1 MRKTRTLIT
10 VLALVFGGTICS
22 ALGAR
27 SAGADDG
34 EPPIASSSSPLEAAA
49 TLQVVVNGL
58 GSVQGPG
65 FNCTQTCSL
74 SFVLGQ
80 RVAIY
85 AHEANGYRFSG
96 WLRACGAAPQSHSC
110 AFNAGDVHTV
120 TAVFVPVSSVRASV
134 LSVTPTFGFSN
145 DHYMRKIVVQF
156 DVSATSVVTYELR
169 QGSNVVESWR
179 SSPFTGRSTRSIW
192 VDDRLPGGAYQLGIR
207 VAISGQTKSG
217 QFQVVL
223 PPPQA

>member
-1 MRKTRTLIT
+1 MRKARTLIT

-27 SAGADDG
+27 SASADDG
-34 EPPIASSSSPLEAAA
+34 EPPVASSSSPLEAAA
-49 TLQVVVNGL
+49 TLQIVVNGL
-58 GSVQGPG
+58 GSVQGPS
-65 FNCTQTCSL
+65 FTCTQTCSP
-74 SFVLGQ
+74 SFHLGEP
-80 RVAIY
+80 VSLT
-85 AHEANGYRFSG
+85 AHEGNGYRFAG
-96 WLRACGAAPQSHSC
+96 WVHACGAAPQSHSC
-110 AFNAGDVHTV
+110 TVNAGDIQGV
-120 TAVFVPVSSVRASV
+120 TAVFVPALPVRASV
-134 LSVTPTFGFSN
+134 LRITPTFGFST

-156 DVSATSVVTYELR
+156 DVSASSVVTYELR

-192 VDDRLPGGAYQLGIR
+192 VDDRVPGGAYQLGIR